1 MHARPAAGLDAR
13 EEGTEVDEQVIS
25 LIDAPRIALVDD
37 HPVVRRGLADLL
49 VASIGADVVVSSPDL
64 EEVLAL
70 ERGADLVLLD
80 IDLGGRIASVAD
92 VEQLLSRGT
101 KVLVVSALAP
111 QAAVRAMLRAG
122 VGGFVSKSEAPE
134 VLVDA
139 VQTVLSEGSWTG
151 PEVAGAIAADPARP
165 HLSRQ
170 EERVLVLYAS
180 GMKADA
186 VARRTDLS
194 PGTVKT
200 YLKRIRAK
208 YAQAGRPAPSKTDLY
223 REARRDGYIT
233 EDFITLPSR

>member
-1 MHARPAAGLDAR
+1 MDD
-13 EEGTEVDEQVIS
+13 DERVIS
-25 LIDAPRIALVDD
+25 LVDEPRIALVDD

-49 VASIGADVVVSSPDL
+49 EVGVGARIVVSSPDL
-64 EEVLAL
+64 EPVLEL
-70 ERGADLVLLD
+70 EQPPDLVLLD
-80 IDLGGRIASVAD
+80 IDLGGRMASVED
-92 VEQLLSRGT
+92 VAALLARGT
-101 KVLVVSALAP
+101 KVLVVSALAS
-111 QAAVRAMLRAG
+111 QAAVRAMVRAG
-122 VGGFVSKSEAPE
+122 VSGFVSKSEAPE

-139 VQTVLSEGSWTG
+139 VQTVLTEGSWTG
-151 PEVAGAIAADPARP
+151 PEVAGAIAADPACP

-233 EDFITLPSR
+233 EDFITLPSL